1 MIRQQT
7 VAVPGHHDLVIS
19 LFLMRHGPTEASNL
33 NAPLGRM
40 DLPVSGDGLQ
50 AWPAIRQELLA
61 SGIQR
66 VLTSDLAR
74 ARVHALDLGLPTLVL
89 PDLGEQDFGSWEG
102 IPWHEIKGAEPF
114 FANPVM
120 GTPPGGESF
129 AHCASRA
136 LLAFQGV
143 IEGDV
148 PTLVFA
154 HGGPLRAILSHFM
167 GLPLD
172 RALDLAWQPYGISK
186 LEIHGSNR
194 AVLRYHNRTMPTGA
208 HRHP

>member
-1 MIRQQT
+1 MI
-7 VAVPGHHDLVIS
+7 P
-19 LFLMRHGPTEASNL
+19 LFLMRHGPTEASDL
-33 NAPLGRM
+33 GAPLGRL
-40 DLPVSGDGLQ
+40 DLPVSEAGESL
-50 AWPAIRQELLA
+50 WPTIKLELLA

-66 VLTSDLAR
+66 VLTSEMQR
-74 ARVHALDLGLPTLVL
+74 ARTHALDLGLPTLVL
-89 PDLGEQDFGSWEG
+89 PDLGEQSFGEWEG
-102 IPWHEIKGAEPF
+102 IPWQEIKGVEPF
-114 FANPVM
+114 FANPVL

-136 LLAFQGV
+136 LMAFQGAL
-143 IEGDV
+143 EGDV
-148 PTLVFA
+148 PTLVFT

-167 GLPLD
+167 GLPLE

-208 HRHP
+208 QRHP